1 MGNLSGWT
9 TKRVG
14 QRLML
19 MGLLILKSI
28 LLVYLAIQDWRY
40 RSIPVWGLIT
50 LAILIVLESLQLIRP
65 IDLIITFTINSA
77 LMAFHFFLL
86 QMYFSLRNK
95 KWVKLTQGYIGWGDI
110 LFFVC
115 MAGAMSVIWFSWTFL
130 ASLIF
135 SLLVFSLLMALD
147 LIDKRIPLVTGTAI
161 FYLFFFWIAWY
172 QSINLYH

>member
-14 QRLML
+14 QRLMS

-28 LLVYLAIQDWRY
+28 LLIYLAIQDWRY

-77 LMAFHFFLL
+77 LMVFQFFLL
-86 QMYFSLRNK
+86 QIYFSLREK
-95 KWVKLTQGYIGWGDI
+95 KWVKLTHGYIGLGDI
-110 LFFVC
+110 LFFTC
-115 MAGAMSVIWFSWTFL
+115 MAGTMSVIWFSWTFL
-130 ASLIF
+130 GSLMF
-135 SLLVFSLLMALD
+135 SLLTFSLLMALN
-147 LIDKRIPLVTGTAI
+147 IIGKRIPLVTGTAI
-161 FYLFFFWIAWY
+161 FYLLFFWITWY